1 MRYGGDGSSWGKG
14 RGRTLAELRT
24 PGRDGTLRTQ
34 PGYTGTA
41 SQPRSA
47 RCCEAPPCLLLPPEL
62 LCENPRAAMPAAGV
76 EGVSDVVRGRPG
88 RLGKQKGS
96 TSLRPTNT
104 ELPGTQHWLVGTVG
118 PEPNRTSQTSGS
130 PLAPGPAR
138 CPVGQGRQRCLAGC
152 RGRSSPAPRT
162 CSRWE
167 GPLFIPTLPEPEAG
181 TTEQVLEAPML
192 IG

>member
-24 PGRDGTLRTQ
+24 PGRDGTLRTR

-41 SQPRSA
+41 SQPS
-47 RCCEAPPCLLLPPEL
+47 LPGAVRL
-62 LCENPRAAMPAAGV
+62 HRTGSLHQNCSENPRAAMPATGV

-88 RLGKQKGS
+88 RHRKQKGS

-138 CPVGQGRQRCLAGC
+138 CPVGQGR
-152 RGRSSPAPRT
+152 
-162 CSRWE
+162 
-167 GPLFIPTLPEPEAG
+167 
-181 TTEQVLEAPML
+181 
-192 IG
+192 